1 MNIMWRRE
9 SPRASCGLS
18 EAAAA
23 TPCCTGD
30 ESGVIFIFFFSFTSW
45 GVPAGGGET
54 YRVVPQFS
62 RWLRAVPVDS
72 LPIE

>member
-1 MNIMWRRE
+1 MNMMWRRE

-18 EAAAA
+18 EVASA

-30 ESGVIFIFFFSFTSW
+30 ESGVVFIFFFSFTSW

-54 YRVVPQFS
+54 YRAVPRLS
-62 RWLRAVPVDS
+62 GWLRAVPVDS